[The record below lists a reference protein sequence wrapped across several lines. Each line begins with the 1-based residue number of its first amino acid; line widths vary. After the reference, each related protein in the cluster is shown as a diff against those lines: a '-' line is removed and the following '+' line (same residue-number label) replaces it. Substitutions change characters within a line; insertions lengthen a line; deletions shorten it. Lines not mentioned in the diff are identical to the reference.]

1 MFERRLSFFRL
12 FFLQERGGASTTW
25 RRGAG
30 RRERG
35 RGRDRGRG
43 RGSGVTHTQTK
54 TNTKTHTDTDVDKMA
69 FQSAIK
75 QFSMIGN
82 LAVGFSAGAYLLSQS
97 LFVGASEQTK
107 LAAWA

>member
-1 MFERRLSFFRL
+1 
-12 FFLQERGGASTTW
+12 
-25 RRGAG
+25 
-30 RRERG
+30 
-35 RGRDRGRG
+35 
-43 RGSGVTHTQTK
+43 
-54 TNTKTHTDTDVDKMA
+54 MA

-97 LFVGASEQTK
+97 LFVGASEKTK

>member
-1 MFERRLSFFRL
+1 
-12 FFLQERGGASTTW
+12 
-25 RRGAG
+25 
-30 RRERG
+30 
-35 RGRDRGRG
+35 
-43 RGSGVTHTQTK
+43 
-54 TNTKTHTDTDVDKMA
+54 MA

>member
-1 MFERRLSFFRL
+1 MFEMFERRLSFFRL

-35 RGRDRGRG
+35 RGR
-43 RGSGVTHTQTK
+43 GSGVTHTQTK
-54 TNTKTHTDTDVDKMA
+54 TKTNTHTDTDVDKMA

>member
-35 RGRDRGRG
+35 RGR
-43 RGSGVTHTQTK
+43 GSGVTHTQTK
-54 TNTKTHTDTDVDKMA
+54 TKTNTHTDTDVDKMA